1 MNIFQIYFNDKKLAK
16 FQKIQRLW
24 KIFYTNDLKNEL
36 IKDISWETYFNE
48 GYILI
53 LPLINDKIN
62 IKGNYTLKI
71 EIKFKI
77 FLIKWEINKNSKII
91 SIKQIN
97 KNLIEIP
104 FEAVFKNEKISDLEN
119 IIIYLNKNSIE
130 IDDFF
135 FLKR

>member
-1 MNIFQIYFNDKKLAK
+1 MENILYQ
-16 FQKIQRLW
+16 W
-24 KIFYTNDLKNEL
+24 LKTEL

-77 FLIKWEINKNSKII
+77 SLIKWEINKNSKII

>member
-24 KIFYTNDLKNEL
+24 KIFYTNDLKTEL

-71 EIKFKI
+71 EIKFK
-77 FLIKWEINKNSKII
+77 
-91 SIKQIN
+91 
-97 KNLIEIP
+97 
-104 FEAVFKNEKISDLEN
+104 
-119 IIIYLNKNSIE
+119 YL
-130 IDDFF
+130 
-135 FLKR
+135 